1 VSENPNLLTTFPFS
15 SLRSSRRNPQLTRPS
30 RLAAGR
36 CHLMRLCV
44 RQRAMRSS
52 CVRTARAGPV
62 RTPRQRRLTCWR
74 ADRLERGTASS
85 WRVAAWSTGAAPPGH
100 SGPAARPHAR
110 ELLVPRGRCLM
121 RPWPALAA
129 PRMQAAT
136 LGRARWSRGTCLM
149 RAWCAPPI
157 GAPHGPSRRHRVR
170 PRRARLRR
178 GGSTAVHADDQRC
191 ARTPCPAPHTTQIS

>member
-1 VSENPNLLTTFPFS
+1 VCLKTLIS
-15 SLRSSRRNPQLTRPS
+15 SLPFPSHLSDRAAATRNSRGHRGPQQ
-30 RLAAGR
+30 AG
-36 CHLMRLCV
+36 V
-44 RQRAMRSS
+44 TS
-52 CVRTARAGPV
+52 CGCTCASGPRARAACA
-62 RTPRQRRLTCWR
+62 PRQRRLTCWH
-74 ADRLERGTASS
+74 ADRLEPGTASS
-85 WRVAAWSTGAAPPGH
+85 WRVAAWSTGAAPPSH
-100 SGPAARPHAR
+100 SGPAARPHAW

-149 RAWCAPPI
+149 RAWCAPPV

-178 GGSTAVHADDQRC
+178 GGGAPLQCMLMTGGVQEHHAQRLIP
-191 ARTPCPAPHTTQIS
+191 RR

>member
-1 VSENPNLLTTFPFS
+1 MSENPNLLTTFPFS

-36 CHLMRLCV
+36 RHLMRLCV
-44 RQRAMRSS
+44 RQRAARSS
-52 CVRTARAGPV
+52 CVRAARAGPA
-62 RTPRQRRLTCWR
+62 RAQRQRRLTCWR
-74 ADRLERGTASS
+74 TGRSACSVCADRLEPGTASS
-85 WRVAAWSTGAAPPGH
+85 WHVAAWSTGAAPPGR

-110 ELLVPRGRCLM
+110 ELLVPRCRCLM

-136 LGRARWSRGTCLM
+136 LGHARWSCGTCLM
-149 RAWCAPPI
+149 RAWCAPPV
-157 GAPHGPSRRHRVR
+157 GAPHGPSCRHRVR

-178 GGSTAVHADDQRC
+178 GCSAAVHADDRWC
-191 ARTPCPAPHTTQIS
+191 ARTP